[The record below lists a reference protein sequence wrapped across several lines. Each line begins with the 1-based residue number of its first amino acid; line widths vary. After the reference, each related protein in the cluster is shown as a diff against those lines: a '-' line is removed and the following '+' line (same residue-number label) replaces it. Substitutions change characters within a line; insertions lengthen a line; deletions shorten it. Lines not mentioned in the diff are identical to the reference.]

1 MRRSRDLAFK
11 RDRESKLQSVMSNP
25 DGRRETARTTSSSSS
40 SVTSGS
46 SLFTSQRPSSRSTT
60 VMLPQNNLVSK
71 NSKSSSQ
78 SSSQSSKSK
87 FFDEEEDED
96 VEPSFDEHD
105 DYEENNKFEDEDED
119 DAEEEEVVVVKKH
132 QPKTTGRQSSKNVE
146 KMEKMEKMEK
156 TEESAKSK
164 KVQKQQTQR
173 KTKQDSEVSKV
184 SKVETKKDEKY
195 EEHDEHEDEQQHEE
209 SGRKRRQNIVSKTI
223 LSKLLQ
229 ESGIE
234 GVSSDVYGFIIEE
247 MQFFIN
253 DVIRILGNTTNGEE
267 LVVRESDLKF
277 LGDKSKA
284 VGHLDVKSFEKVYRI
299 VASELETNAE
309 FSSEAFKT
317 LGKLTEIHVVQFLR
331 KAGNVIKFY
340 GRKRLTVKDL
350 ELLKEML
357 EDEK

>member
-11 RDRESKLQSVMSNP
+11 RDRETKLQSVLSTR
-25 DGRRETARTTSSSSS
+25 DTSSRNASS

-46 SLFTSQRPSSRSTT
+46 SLFTSQRPSSRTST
-60 VMLPQNNLVSK
+60 VLLPQNNLVSK
-71 NSKSSSQ
+71 SSKSSSQ
-78 SSSQSSKSK
+78 SSHSKNK
-87 FFDEEEDED
+87 FFDEEEDYNED

-105 DYEENNKFEDEDED
+105 DYEEHNERFEDEYD
-119 DAEEEEVVVVKKH
+119 DEEEEVVVTKKP
-132 QPKTTGRQSSKNVE
+132 QAKTSGRQVSKNVE
-146 KMEKMEKMEK
+146 KTEKI
-156 TEESAKSK
+156 EETNKSK

-173 KTKQDSEVSKV
+173 KTKQEPEVSKV
-184 SKVETKKDEKY
+184 DTQKEEKY
-195 EEHDEHEDEQQHEE
+195 EEHNEHNDEQHED

-223 LSKLLQ
+223 LAKLLQ
-229 ESGIE
+229 EAGIE
-234 GVSSDVYGFIIEE
+234 GVSSDVYGFVIEE

-253 DVIRILGNTTNGEE
+253 DVIRILGETTNGEE

-284 VGHLDVKSFEKVYRI
+284 AGHLDVKSFEKVYRV
-299 VASELETNAE
+299 VASELDTNAE

>member
-11 RDRESKLQSVMSNP
+11 RDRESKLQSVMSNS
-25 DGRRETARTTSSSSS
+25 DGRREASRTTSSSSS
-40 SVTSGS
+40 SLSSVTAGS

-71 NSKSSSQ
+71 SSKSSSQ
-78 SSSQSSKSK
+78 SSQSKSK
-87 FFDEEEDED
+87 FFDEEEEEEDED

-105 DYEENNKFEDEDED
+105 DYEEHNDKFEDDDDDE
-119 DAEEEEVVVVKKH
+119 EEEEVIVVKKS
-132 QPKTTGRQSSKNVE
+132 QPKTTGRQTSKNVE
-146 KMEKMEKMEK
+146 KSEKNEKN
-156 TEESAKSK
+156 EESNKSK
-164 KVQKQQTQR
+164 KVQKQR

-195 EEHDEHEDEQQHEE
+195 EEHDEHEDEQQQEE

-223 LSKLLQ
+223 LAKLLQ
-229 ESGIE
+229 EAGIE

-299 VASELETNAE
+299 VATDLETNAE

-331 KAGNVIKFY
+331 KAGSVIKFY

>member
-11 RDRESKLQSVMSNP
+11 RDRESKLQSVMSNS
-25 DGRRETARTTSSSSS
+25 DGRREASRTTSSSSSSLS

-71 NSKSSSQ
+71 SSKSSSQ
-78 SSSQSSKSK
+78 SSQSKSK
-87 FFDEEEDED
+87 FFDEEEEEEDED

-105 DYEENNKFEDEDED
+105 DYEEHNDKFEDDD
-119 DAEEEEVVVVKKH
+119 DAEEEEVIVVKKP

-146 KMEKMEKMEK
+146 KSEKSEKN
-156 TEESAKSK
+156 EESTKSK
-164 KVQKQQTQR
+164 KVQKQR

-195 EEHDEHEDEQQHEE
+195 EEHDEHEDEQQQEE

-299 VASELETNAE
+299 VATDLETNAE

>member
-1 MRRSRDLAFK
+1 M
-11 RDRESKLQSVMSNP
+11 
-25 DGRRETARTTSSSSS
+25 
-40 SVTSGS
+40 
-46 SLFTSQRPSSRSTT
+46 
-60 VMLPQNNLVSK
+60 
-71 NSKSSSQ
+71 
-78 SSSQSSKSK
+78 
-87 FFDEEEDED
+87 
-96 VEPSFDEHD
+96 
-105 DYEENNKFEDEDED
+105 
-119 DAEEEEVVVVKKH
+119 KKP

-146 KMEKMEKMEK
+146 KSEKSEKN
-156 TEESAKSK
+156 EESTKSK
-164 KVQKQQTQR
+164 KVQKQR

-299 VASELETNAE
+299 VATDLETNAE